1 MSPVAWPSKV
11 ANTVPSACGLASTR
25 DTQVP
30 GGRPVT
36 FFETGFQV
44 LPPSR
49 VSCRLPSSVPT
60 QTTSPFSGDSQMVKI
75 VQWFSALELSTDTP
89 PDASCCC
96 LSGSLVVR
104 SPEIRSQVSPLSAER
119 NRNCEP

>member
-1 MSPVAWPSKV
+1 MSPIAWLSNV
-11 ANTVPSACGLASTR
+11 TNAVPSAYGLASTR
-25 DTQVP
+25 ETQALA
-30 GGRPVT
+30 GNPVT
-36 FFETGFQV
+36 FLARFVHV

-60 QTTSPFSGDSQMVKI
+60 HTTSPFIGDSQMVKI

-96 LSGSLVVR
+96 LAGSLVVR
-104 SPEIRSQVSPLSAER
+104 SPEMRSQ
-119 NRNCEP
+119 